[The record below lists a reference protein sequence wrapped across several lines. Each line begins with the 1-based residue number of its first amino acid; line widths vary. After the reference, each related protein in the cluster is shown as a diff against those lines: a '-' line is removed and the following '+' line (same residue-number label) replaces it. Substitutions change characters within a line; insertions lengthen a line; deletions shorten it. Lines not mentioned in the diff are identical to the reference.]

1 MHDIGAYGVAQGLWQ
16 MGYEAVHFVQGND
29 ASLYCIDRDDGFA
42 AGQTRQAFGQTNH
55 AAWPHSFY
63 ALSLYG
69 QQMARNDEIGHGHFR
84 TLCKQFFLG
93 FKTDRVQ

>member
-1 MHDIGAYGVAQGLWQ
+1 MESRSQHPLGQLLHTQRTHDIGAYGVAQGLWQ

-55 AAWPHSFY
+55 AARPHSFY
-63 ALSLYG
+63 AFTLHS
-69 QQMARNDEIGHGHFR
+69 QQLA
-84 TLCKQFFLG
+84 
-93 FKTDRVQ
+93 